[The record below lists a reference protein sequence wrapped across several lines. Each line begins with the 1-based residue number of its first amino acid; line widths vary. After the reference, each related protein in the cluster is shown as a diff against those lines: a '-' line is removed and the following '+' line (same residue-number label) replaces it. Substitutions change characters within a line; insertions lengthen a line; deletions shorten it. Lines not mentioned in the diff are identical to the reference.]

1 MSWNCGSCVAAI
13 LLAQAQSKA
22 QTISCTTS
30 RCTITITRTT
40 PAKKKGWTR
49 RALRRCSPRQHR
61 GRHHRR
67 YPPAWRRTS
76 EAGTPGARAQSH
88 GRLGKLKTDC
98 PSCSVLFTC
107 GCDARNN
114 TNKSHR
120 RGQLAPDVNSGCKHS
135 VRQHDATRC
144 ARENGRRGV
153 LRPLPNFHL
162 RIGREARGTTQLGCA
177 ESAHRRAAF
186 PC

>member
-88 GRLGKLKTDC
+88 GRLGKLETDC
-98 PSCSVLFTC
+98 PFCSVLFTVVAMPEIIQQVTQ
-107 GCDARNN
+107 ARPASARCEFWLQALGPPTRRHTLRARKRAPWCAQASPQLSSSHWPRSTRHN
-114 TNKSHR
+114 T
-120 RGQLAPDVNSGCKHS
+120 VM
-135 VRQHDATRC
+135 
-144 ARENGRRGV
+144 
-153 LRPLPNFHL
+153 LRKV
-162 RIGREARGTTQLGCA
+162 GTPFP
-177 ESAHRRAAF
+177 F